1 MGSNTK
7 EDNKEVYRKEIS
19 VQINSLYKDFSE
31 IIKKT
36 EISEDD
42 QSKLNNIHSIITKIS
57 GQNKVVKEIPTVY
70 IVKLNQMI
78 NSFKELQHIFS
89 FNSKDSFTPYRGVSN
104 TYSDNEGK
112 NLIIKNFSSGVGT
125 SKLTYGIVDDVTNFI
140 NSPIISVG
148 KQSGNKNNGGFI
160 HQLDIKS
167 EYRVSFEFTLNRFPS
182 KTYQHSDN
190 KYSMKQLTSRR
201 TDLITFEY
209 EDDGNSPVNV
219 IEFGAMAPF
228 GLFFDSEYKFEF
240 GDEIKSPKSEK
251 KRDKITTLRDL
262 IPQLTYEP
270 YKNNYSPFSIGA
282 SINCGNNYRVSISTD
297 YKFEL
302 GKSYTV
308 TLIINN
314 LGGVNF
320 GDEQDYDF
328 RMEVNMI
335 PELIVASPG
344 KVWGNTGSRNRD
356 NNTIHSQ
363 PNFRKRLLP
372 KAVNEDPTI
381 VDRMIRD
388 SYTVRTKE
396 SFQINLKKLRLSTLK
411 SINTVPYIKNGAKNN
426 KIYNHM
432 NYKTNNGVIFKTID
446 IYYM

>member
-7 EDNKEVYRKEIS
+7 EDYKEEYRKEITFR
-19 VQINSLYKDFSE
+19 INSLYKDFSE
-31 IIKKT
+31 IIKKDK
-36 EISEDD
+36 ISEED
-42 QSKLNNIHSIITKIS
+42 QGKLNNIYSIVTKIS
-57 GQNKVVKEIPTVY
+57 DQTKVIKELATAS
-70 IVKLNQMI
+70 IVKLDRMANV
-78 NSFKELQHIFS
+78 FKSSQHIFS
-89 FNSKDSFTPYRGVSN
+89 FNSKDYFTPYRGVSN
-104 TYSDNEGK
+104 TYSNNEGN
-112 NLIIKNFSSGVGT
+112 NLIIKNFNSGVGL

-140 NSPIISVG
+140 NNPIISIE
-148 KQSGNKNNGGFI
+148 KQKGSKNNGGFI
-160 HQLDIKS
+160 HQLNINS
-167 EYRVSFEFTLNRFPS
+167 EYRVSFEFILNRFPS
-182 KTYQHSDN
+182 KTYQDSSK

-240 GDEIKSPKSEK
+240 GDGIKSPKSAE

-262 IPQLTYEP
+262 LPNLNYEP
-270 YKNNYSPFSIGA
+270 YKGKYSPFSIGA
-282 SINCGNNYRVSISTD
+282 SVTCGNNYRVSISTD

-302 GKSYTV
+302 GKSYIV

-314 LGGVNF
+314 LGRVNF

-328 RMEVNMI
+328 RMEVNMT

-344 KVWGNTGSRNRD
+344 KVWGKTGSRHRD
-356 NNTIHSQ
+356 NNNIHSQ

-372 KAVNEDPTI
+372 KAVNEDPTV
-381 VDRMIRD
+381 VDKMIRD
-388 SYTVRTKE
+388 MYTVNAKK

-411 SINTVPYIKNGAKNN
+411 SINTVPYIKKVGNGN

-432 NYKTNNGVIFKTID
+432 NYKTNNGVNFKTVD
-446 IYYM
+446 IYYV

>member
-7 EDNKEVYRKEIS
+7 EDYKEEYRKEITFR
-19 VQINSLYKDFSE
+19 INSLYKDFSE
-31 IIKKT
+31 IIKKDN
-36 EISEDD
+36 ISEED
-42 QSKLNNIHSIITKIS
+42 QGKLNNIYSVVTKIGDQTKVIKELATASII
-57 GQNKVVKEIPTVY
+57 
-70 IVKLNQMI
+70 KLDRMANV
-78 NSFKELQHIFS
+78 FKSSQHIFS

-104 TYSDNEGK
+104 TYSGNEGK
-112 NLIIKNFSSGVGT
+112 NLIIKNFSSGVGV

-140 NSPIISVG
+140 NSPIISIERQKG
-148 KQSGNKNNGGFI
+148 SKNNGGFI

-182 KTYQHSDN
+182 KTYQNSNN

-209 EDDGNSPVNV
+209 ETEGNTPNV

-228 GLFFDSEYKFEF
+228 GLFFDSEYKFGF
-240 GDEIKSPKSEK
+240 GKEMEIPKAPK
-251 KRDKITTLRDL
+251 KDVKITTLRDL
-262 IPQLTYEP
+262 IPQLSYEP

-302 GKSYTV
+302 GKSYIV

-328 RMEVNMI
+328 RMEVNMT

-344 KVWGNTGSRNRD
+344 KVWGKTGSRHRD
-356 NNTIHSQ
+356 NNNIHSQ

-372 KAVNEDPTI
+372 KAVNEDPTV
-381 VDRMIRD
+381 VDKMIRD
-388 SYTVRTKE
+388 RYTVESRRT
-396 SFQINLKKLRLSTLK
+396 FQIHLKKLRLSTLK
-411 SINTVPYIKNGAKNN
+411 SINTVPYIKKVGNGN

-432 NYKTNNGVIFKTID
+432 NYKTNNGVNFKTVD
-446 IYYM
+446 IYYV